1 MNIFFFSL
9 MLREMLFLRF
19 LFFQLISVSSSSE
32 QLDRQRTSISA
43 SQRNERVKRL
53 FAVKFSKSAA
63 NNKASVDIGD
73 RNLASS
79 KDKDRQASSQ
89 NTTED
94 IQQRLSEISRIL
106 SKKADDYYGILGV
119 SRYASE
125 DSIIQQYRKLS
136 LLVHPDKIKAPGAL
150 EATQRVNKARDELMK
165 PFHNRDQ
172 SVN

>member
-1 MNIFFFSL
+1 MNIFFFFL
-9 MLREMLFLRF
+9 RLREMLFLQF
-19 LFFQLISVSSSSE
+19 LFFQLIFLSSSSE
-32 QLDRQRTSISA
+32 LLNRQRTSISA
-43 SQRNERVKRL
+43 SQRNERIKRL
-53 FAVKFSKSAA
+53 FAVKSSKPTV
-63 NNKASVDIGD
+63 NHKASPD

-89 NTTED
+89 NTTEG
-94 IQQRLSEISRIL
+94 IQQHLSEISRIL

-119 SRYASE
+119 SLHASE

-136 LLVHPDKIKAPGAL
+136 LLVHPDKIKARGAL